1 MRLPVTTSP
10 AAAGAHTVLGW
21 DGWRFVFLSVAVVS
35 IVIGLL
41 NWSFAHDPAYTKD
54 GTTKLSGAAP
64 SSLRQVWSEMTVVMS
79 VPTFLL
85 IIMQVKHKNKQHLK

>member
-1 MRLPVTTSP
+1 M
-10 AAAGAHTVLGW
+10 LGW
-21 DGWRFVFLSVAVVS
+21 DGWRFVFLSVAIVS

-41 NWSFAHDPAYTKD
+41 NWSFAHDLAYSKD

-64 SSLRQVWSEMTVVMS
+64 ASLRQVWNEMTVVMS

-85 IIMQVKHKNKQHLK
+85 IVMQVKLLFLLCTGRTVLWLSMTISI